1 MWLIERGRSV
11 EASTVVYRLF
21 FFWVIR
27 GHASEGLDWYERVVA
42 VPSLPPSVEATALI
56 GAAVM
61 RYTQAEFEKSRT
73 AATRALGL
81 ASSADDRDWIAVA
94 ELLVGHLEHISGNA
108 EAALDR
114 YARSLHESRQFTNPW
129 RIGNALT
136 GMARVAMA
144 AGDLDEADRLL
155 REANETFQESG
166 PWFRLLPLFLRATL
180 AVRRGK
186 ADEAVALV
194 RESLPPIRELHDK
207 FAFVHTLVPLAAAAA
222 LKGEDAWA
230 AQILGACHAVTEATG
245 ATIVDR
251 SVNELRQET
260 EQAVRARLGDDRWV
274 RAHAAGRKSTI
285 ESLANDI
292 DGRRLSSSVH
302 RES

>member
-1 MWLIERGRSV
+1 
-11 EASTVVYRLF
+11 
-21 FFWVIR
+21 
-27 GHASEGLDWYERVVA
+27 
-42 VPSLPPSVEATALI
+42 
-56 GAAVM
+56 
-61 RYTQAEFEKSRT
+61 
-73 AATRALGL
+73 
-81 ASSADDRDWIAVA
+81 
-94 ELLVGHLEHISGNA
+94 
-108 EAALDR
+108 
-114 YARSLHESRQFTNPW
+114 
-129 RIGNALT
+129 
-136 GMARVAMA
+136 MA

-155 REANETFQESG
+155 REATVTLHGSG

-194 RESLPPIRELHDK
+194 RESLSPIRELDDK

-222 LKGEDAWA
+222 LKGEHAWA

-260 EQAVRARLGDDRWV
+260 EHAVRARLGNDRWV

-292 DGRRLSSSVH
+292 DSRRLSSGRHNDS
-302 RES
+302 